1 MGLNTRI
8 GKVAATTYSAAAAA
22 TVTAL
27 TITWTTNDPT
37 VSTAA
42 TVADGD
48 AVASTETGVILKTTN
63 AQVAALIV
71 DLAAVRAAQ
80 VLGAADVA
88 AMLAQLN
95 AGE

>member
-1 MGLNTRI
+1 MGVNARI
-8 GKVAATTYSAAAAA
+8 GKVADA

-37 VSTAA
+37 ASTAA

-48 AVASTETGVILKTTN
+48 AVASTESGVLFKTMN
-63 AQVAALIV
+63 AQIAALT
-71 DLAAVRAAQ
+71 
-80 VLGAADVA
+80 ADV
-88 AMLAQLN
+88 LAIRNQLN